1 MFYRRQGRG
10 EPVLLLHGF
19 ASSSLFWAELA
30 DRLGSRFDVI
40 APDWP
45 GFGQSQGLAPYTNL
59 DEFAAGVIQL
69 ADRLGLG
76 DFHVVGHSM
85 SGFVVQALLHQWPDR
100 IKKAVLYGAGLSV
113 NKARRFESI
122 AQTLDRLRTDGPQLT
137 SVRVIQSWFAD
148 IERDRHAYQH
158 CLKAACGMTLAAA
171 SAAVQAMEQVDFSCQ
186 PPPAA
191 KSVLVLAGEAER
203 SHPPASA
210 LELSAALPGA
220 HLGIVPFCGHA
231 AHLEQPELFY
241 LMVKRFL
248 GS

>member
-10 EPVLLLHGF
+10 KPVLLLHGF
-19 ASSSLFWAELA
+19 ASSSLFWAALA
-30 DRLGSRFDVI
+30 DRLDSRFDVI

-45 GFGQSQGLAPYTNL
+45 GFGQSQGLVPYTTL
-59 DEFAAGVIQL
+59 DEFAAGLIQL
-69 ADRLGLG
+69 ADRLGLQE
-76 DFHVVGHSM
+76 FYVVGHSM
-85 SGFVVQALLHQWPDR
+85 SGFVVQALLHQWPGR

-122 AQTLDRLRTDGPQLT
+122 AQTLDRLRTDGPEVT

-148 IERDRHAYQH
+148 LDRDRRAYQH
-158 CLKAACGMTLAAA
+158 CLDAACGMTLGAA
-171 SAAVQAMEQVDFSCQ
+171 SAAVQAMEQVDFAGR

-191 KSVLVLAGEAER
+191 MPILVLAGEAER

-210 LELSAALPGA
+210 LELSHALPGS

-241 LMVKRFL
+241 LMLARFL
-248 GS
+248 DS